1 MCTQHTW
8 GSVEQKRASDS
19 YNYSMGAGNQIL
31 VLEKKKKKQQMILP
45 TESSLQPSYPRT

>member
-8 GSVEQKRASDS
+8 GSVEQNRASDS

-31 VLEKKKKKQQMILP
+31 VLEKKNDLTQL
-45 TESSLQPSYPRT
+45 S